1 MRSSNKKLET
11 ALVHAKS
18 ADRTKSE
25 FLANMSH
32 EIRTPMNGVI
42 GMSELLATT
51 PLSDR
56 QNMFVG
62 IIRSSAGSLLSVIN
76 DILDFSKIDA
86 GQLTLEAQPFKLARI
101 ANEPAQL
108 VAHLAE
114 KKGLELLVRVQ
125 PDLPQTVIGD
135 FGRVRQVVTNL
146 LGNAIKFTKSGQI
159 VIDVSGEE
167 HIGDGTHVLS
177 LRVEVRD
184 TGVGIPAEQQ
194 GRIFD
199 QFNQVDASSTR
210 QHQGTGLGLSISQG
224 LVETMGGEIGVTS
237 VSGEGSIFW
246 FTVAL
251 LVTETLEKPARIPV
265 DIAGKRALV
274 IDDNETNRFILH
286 ELLTAWQID
295 EASAASGNEGMQ
307 RLVNAAAQGRPFD
320 IVILDHHMPGM
331 DGADVLRAI
340 RGAFGIE
347 ATPVIMST
355 SIDEAGSAG
364 IYKGL
369 GAQGYL
375 VKPAPASQLFDTI
388 IDILSNQAV
397 AAAPL
402 DDEDAF
408 ATGVARG
415 AAPNGRIDIL
425 LVEDNEVNRIVAEQ
439 TLLNAGLS
447 HVAATNGVEA
457 IEAFRKN
464 APRAILMDVSMPVM
478 DGYLATHKIRE
489 IEVEQNLP
497 HTPIIGLT
505 AHALNGDREKC
516 LEAGMDDYLAKPIS
530 TAKLTEMIETWIAS
544 APAGTEEIAASAARN
559 EGVPGVAAE

>member
-1 MRSSNKKLET
+1 M
-11 ALVHAKS
+11 
-18 ADRTKSE
+18 
-25 FLANMSH
+25 
-32 EIRTPMNGVI
+32 
-42 GMSELLATT
+42 LL
-51 PLSDR
+51 
-56 QNMFVG
+56 
-62 IIRSSAGSLLSVIN
+62 
-76 DILDFSKIDA
+76 
-86 GQLTLEAQPFKLARI
+86 
-101 ANEPAQL
+101 
-108 VAHLAE
+108 
-114 KKGLELLVRVQ
+114 
-125 PDLPQTVIGD
+125 
-135 FGRVRQVVTNL
+135 
-146 LGNAIKFTKSGQI
+146 
-159 VIDVSGEE
+159 VIDVGN
-167 HIGDGTHVLS
+167 TNTVLGVFEGKE
-177 LRVEVRD
+177 LRVQWRLTTSREQTADEYGILARNLFTLAGMEFNQINGVMVASVVPPLNSVLEEMAAKYFHLKPLFLEPGIRTGLAIHYDNPLEVGADRIAD
-184 TGVGIPAEQQ
+184 SIAAFEKYGGPCIVVDFGTAITFDVVSEKGEYLGGVIAPGLGISAEAL

-199 QFNQVDASSTR
+199 QFSQVDGSSTR
-210 QHQGTGLGLSISQG
+210 HHQGTGLGLSISQG
-224 LVETMGGEIGVTS
+224 IVAMMGGEIGVTS
-237 VSGEGSIFW
+237 VPGEGSVFW

-251 LVTETLEKPARIPV
+251 PIADPTEQPARIPV
-265 DIAGKRALV
+265 EIAGKRALV

-286 ELLTAWQID
+286 ELLTAWRID

-307 RLVNAAAQGRPFD
+307 RLVNTAAQGRPFD